1 MLCSTKETVCWWV
14 REIRLPLSTPWR
26 ACWTTQTCRSGS
38 RQPVGTPLPDS
49 DGSKWHPEL
58 RITTSNVLRR
68 LNEVALPGREELRG
82 AVLRYVEIP
91 GARAFNAVGLTP
103 NSITLIGFLIC
114 AAAAA
119 VVALGWPLYAGVVFL
134 LGGILDLFDG
144 ALARLTGK
152 ASPFGALLDSVFDRL
167 GEASLF
173 VGLGI
178 YYLLGD
184 LPSGQL
190 ILSMLSVLLGLVF
203 SQGVSYLRA
212 RGEGLGAFTR
222 SGIMTRTERV
232 IILGAGLIVEGL
244 APVPIMVWVLWVI
257 AGVSC
262 FTLFQRMFTIR
273 GILEREGE

>member
-1 MLCSTKETVCWWV
+1 MAVPS
-14 REIRLPLSTPWR
+14 
-26 ACWTTQTCRSGS
+26 
-38 RQPVGTPLPDS
+38 
-49 DGSKWHPEL
+49 
-58 RITTSNVLRR
+58 
-68 LNEVALPGREELRG
+68 REELRG

-91 GARAFNAVGLTP
+91 GARAFKTVGLTP
-103 NSITLIGFLIC
+103 NLITLLGFAVC
-114 AAAAA
+114 VAGAAL
-119 VVALGWPLYAGVVFL
+119 VALGWPLYGGIIFL
-134 LGGILDLFDG
+134 LGSFLDLFDG

-167 GEASLF
+167 GEAALF
-173 VGLGI
+173 VGLAL
-178 YYLLGD
+178 YYLLGN
-184 LPSGQL
+184 LAFGQL
-190 ILSMLSVLLGLVF
+190 ILSMLAVLLGLVF

-232 IILGAGLIVEGL
+232 IILGVGLIVEGL

-273 GILEREGE
+273 GLLDEP